1 MHARYCLLSSLLLL
15 SIFTQPSYAAI
26 SQSLYFDQ
34 EGNPLSGGPAAV
46 PSDPSHAALSSV
58 PAGVVLRRDVVY
70 EYYPVNG
77 KSFSEIVTSV
87 QENGPYIAG
96 AKRRLPSKM
105 KWRFGISYEYDFT
118 SALDEE
124 DTAVHVSLEVKNIK
138 VTYGITV
145 TLPSLIDNTSLN
157 PIEITL
163 WKNLFLQFLEH
174 EYDHVDIIEDS
185 ATADETKKS
194 LSEINYLIF
203 DYRDGLDI
211 DNTIGAFL
219 KDEAARTAKEMSGNI
234 RERLNEYDRLTDFG
248 NKHSMRDSFFRPEK
262 R

>member
-1 MHARYCLLSSLLLL
+1 MHATYCLLSSLLLL
-15 SIFTQPSYAAI
+15 SILAQPSYAAI
-26 SQSLYFDQ
+26 SQSFYFDQ

-46 PSDPSHAALSSV
+46 PSDSSQTSLSSV
-58 PAGVVLRRDVVY
+58 PTGVVLRRGIVY

-96 AKRRLPSKM
+96 AKRRLPTRM

-124 DTAVHVSLEVKNIK
+124 DTAVHVSLEVKDIK

-157 PIEITL
+157 PIERNL

-174 EYDHVDIIEDS
+174 EYDHVDIIEDI
-185 ATADETKKS
+185 ATADEAKKS
-194 LSEINYLIF
+194 LAEINYLIF

-211 DNTIGAFL
+211 DNTIGTFL
-219 KDEAARTAKEMSGNI
+219 KDETAKAAKEMSRNI

-248 NKHSMRDSFFRPEK
+248 NKHSLRDSFFRPEK
-262 R
+262 K

>member
-1 MHARYCLLSSLLLL
+1 MHATYCLLPSLLLL
-15 SIFTQPSYAAI
+15 SILAQPSYAAI
-26 SQSLYFDQ
+26 SQSFYFDQ

-46 PSDPSHAALSSV
+46 QSDTSLASRYSV
-58 PAGVVLRRDVVY
+58 PTGVVLRRGIVY

-96 AKRRLPSKM
+96 AKRRLPTRM

-118 SALDEE
+118 SAMDEE
-124 DTAVHVSLEVKNIK
+124 DTAVHVSLEVKDIK

-157 PIEITL
+157 PTERNL

-185 ATADETKKS
+185 ATADEAKKS
-194 LSEINYLIF
+194 LAEINYLIF
-203 DYRDGLDI
+203 DYSNGLDI
-211 DNTIGAFL
+211 DNTIGTFL
-219 KDEAARTAKEMSGNI
+219 KDETAKAAREMSRNI

-248 NKHSMRDSFFRPEK
+248 NKHSLRDSFFRPEK
-262 R
+262 K